1 MTFVL
6 TIDPSGSTL
15 RSTSIS
21 CTLDL
26 FLFFFLKK
34 KKRALH
40 SKCVRKVCAS
50 HRHLSLSI
58 WVASFGCC
66 VRDIEPDCIITSKA
80 LVLVS
85 INPAHHWV
93 VSVVFGRA
101 GLGRVVVGW
110 LGRTV
115 DGPRSRRS
123 SRYNVQSEEEENL
136 ENGSGAEAH
145 AASLAVT
152 RRPLPLP
159 SSTQWPSLLAC
170 RMQEQRYTRKA
181 KEQIQ
186 RATAAPKGTTMT
198 VRAAA
203 EKG

>member
-1 MTFVL
+1 M
-6 TIDPSGSTL
+6 
-15 RSTSIS
+15 
-21 CTLDL
+21 
-26 FLFFFLKK
+26 
-34 KKRALH
+34 
-40 SKCVRKVCAS
+40 
-50 HRHLSLSI
+50 
-58 WVASFGCC
+58 ASFGCC

-93 VSVVFGRA
+93 VSVAFGRA

-110 LGRTV
+110 LGRPV

-123 SRYNVQSEEEENL
+123 SRYYVQSEEEENL
-136 ENGSGAEAH
+136 ENESGAEAH

-152 RRPLPLP
+152 RRPLALLH
-159 SSTQWPSLLAC
+159 SRPSLLAC

-186 RATAAPKGTTMT
+186 RATAAPR
-198 VRAAA
+198 VQR
-203 EKG
+203 